1 MNVIDYQAL
10 VIASGLVWR
19 FIATIRTPILHP
31 IKERLTGNDANNVIV
46 GDGFDNGEWLY
57 SACVWVIAFLA
68 GYALAATAP
77 GETGSVLHNVG
88 WLDEYIQIGWA
99 ATATLIACGSGGLR
113 IAEKLFD
120 TKVTPD
126 A

>member
-1 MNVIDYQAL
+1 MSVIDYQAL
-10 VIASGLVWR
+10 ILASGLVWR

-31 IKERLTGNDANNVIV
+31 IKQRLTGKDANGVIV
-46 GDGFDNGEWLY
+46 GDGFTNGAWWY
-57 SACVWVIAFLA
+57 SAIVWVIAFLA

-77 GETGSVLHNVG
+77 GETGSVLHSVG

-113 IAEKLFD
+113 VAEKMYD
-120 TKVTPD
+120 AKTTPN